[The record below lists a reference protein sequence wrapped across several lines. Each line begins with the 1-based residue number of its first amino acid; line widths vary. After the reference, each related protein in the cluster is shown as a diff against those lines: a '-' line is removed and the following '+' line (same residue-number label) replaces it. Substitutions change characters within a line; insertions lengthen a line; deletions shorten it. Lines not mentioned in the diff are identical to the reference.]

1 MAERRTGISPE
12 MIVHPGEILSDI
24 LAERR
29 ISQAELAKRTGV
41 TDSFVSSLLSGKKS
55 ISASYAKALDYAL
68 DVPMSFWLNSQ
79 AIYDADMQT
88 LEEAQSITNEERTSY
103 DNLHEIVAWL
113 QKRELLPKKQPKD
126 AKILKVRSLLHVS
139 NLSQLSSLVP
149 CGQFR
154 MSEKNRLDPLIL
166 GAWLQLCQYTYQV
179 PPLDSTFSPE
189 ALPSIIAEA
198 KSLMRSEENPQERLP
213 AILLKYGIVLS
224 IVKNFRG
231 APVQGYIVALDEGQ
245 YHMFLTLRG
254 AWADIFWFSFFHEL
268 AHIIGGD
275 VEKSSRFMDFSDSS
289 NERERKANQRA
300 ADMLLD
306 AAAYKNFVKAK
317 AFDID
322 VISAFAASQGVPPY
336 IVIGRLQRDTVIPY
350 SWFTECK
357 LRYSWRVD

>member
-88 LEEAQSITNEERTSY
+88 LEEAQSITDEERTSY

-113 QKRELLPKKQPKD
+113 QTRELLPKKQPKD

-154 MSEKNRLDPLIL
+154 MSKKNRLDPLIL

-189 ALPSIIAEA
+189 ALPSI
-198 KSLMRSEENPQERLP
+198 MRKQKASCVPKRIRRN
-213 AILLKYGIVLS
+213 VC
-224 IVKNFRG
+224 
-231 APVQGYIVALDEGQ
+231 
-245 YHMFLTLRG
+245 LR
-254 AWADIFWFSFFHEL
+254 F
-268 AHIIGGD
+268 
-275 VEKSSRFMDFSDSS
+275 
-289 NERERKANQRA
+289 
-300 ADMLLD
+300 
-306 AAAYKNFVKAK
+306 
-317 AFDID
+317 
-322 VISAFAASQGVPPY
+322 
-336 IVIGRLQRDTVIPY
+336 
-350 SWFTECK
+350 C
-357 LRYSWRVD
+357 